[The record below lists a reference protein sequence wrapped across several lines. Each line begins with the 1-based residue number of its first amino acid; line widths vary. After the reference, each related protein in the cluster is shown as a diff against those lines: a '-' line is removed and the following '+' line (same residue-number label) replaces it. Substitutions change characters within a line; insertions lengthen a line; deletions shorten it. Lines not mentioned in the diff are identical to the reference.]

1 MFSETVSYHIAFLA
15 GLLSFSSPCILPL
28 IPAYFTLITGFS
40 LEDLMEKE
48 NRRSRKKVFLST
60 IAFVLGFSFV
70 FILLGSSATYLGV
83 FISKYTHIIRI
94 IGGIIII
101 ILGVHLSGLVR
112 ISGLDFEKRIQIKKK
127 PVHFLGTFAI
137 GMAFGSG
144 WTPCIGPLLGSILIL
159 ASNQETVN
167 QGIILLSFYAAGM
180 AIPFVIISILINSLL
195 VFIKKA
201 SGILKYVN
209 AVSGVLLILVGLF
222 LVSSSL
228 LF

>member
-15 GLLSFSSPCILPL
+15 GLLSFFSPCILPL

-48 NRRSRKKVFLST
+48 NRRTRKKVFLST

-159 ASNQETVN
+159 ASNQDTVN
-167 QGIILLSFYAAGM
+167 QGMILLSFYAAGM

-222 LVSSSL
+222 LVSSRF

>member
-15 GLLSFSSPCILPL
+15 GLLSFFSPCILPL

-48 NRRSRKKVFLST
+48 NRRTRKKVFLST

-167 QGIILLSFYAAGM
+167 QGMILLSFYAAGM
-180 AIPFVIISILINSLL
+180 AIPFIIISILINSLL

-222 LVSSSL
+222 LVSSRF